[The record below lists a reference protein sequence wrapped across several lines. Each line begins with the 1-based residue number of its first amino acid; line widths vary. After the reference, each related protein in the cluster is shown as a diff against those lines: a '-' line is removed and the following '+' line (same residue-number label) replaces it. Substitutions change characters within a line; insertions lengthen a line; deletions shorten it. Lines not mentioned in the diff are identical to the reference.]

1 MRMPKSAWL
10 TTAAVTILVVGIS
23 AWVVM
28 SAYSGPNKET
38 QTQSAYLVG
47 DTYCLQLD
55 VAQSPEKKR
64 RGLSDRRTLAAD
76 EGMLF
81 LYERPGRYGF
91 WMKDM
96 NFPIDIIWLD
106 KDNRVVGLK
115 REAQPESFPET
126 FRPKKSAKKVI
137 EVVSGFTKTENI
149 NLGDR
154 LKIFGPSKT
163 QPATCG

>member
-10 TTAAVTILVVGIS
+10 TTAAVTILFVGIS
-23 AWVVM
+23 VWVVM
-28 SAYSGPNKET
+28 SAYSGLNKES
-38 QTQSAYLVG
+38 QSQSAYLVG

-55 VAQSPEKKR
+55 VARSPEKKR
-64 RGLSDRRTLAAD
+64 RGLSDRRTLAAN

-81 LYERPGRYGF
+81 LYEKPGRYGF

-96 NFPIDIIWLD
+96 DFPIDIIWLD

-115 REAQPESFPET
+115 REARPESFPET
-126 FRPKKSAKKVI
+126 FRPDKSAKKVI